1 MDYHRYVFSFKSRAW
16 QYGLTALLLA
26 FTYAL
31 SLTPAVM
38 AFESDLFL
46 YIVDLRPAQP
56 EMIALDSI
64 RLAPAWSQLLV
75 YGLIFAIYVRRFTR
89 SPTNV
94 VSVLTVLLL
103 LFALL
108 MLEVALA
115 VFAELFLPVMFP
127 AFVMLLLSLGFWAV
141 EAWRRVALGAL
152 ARDGVGLD
160 DIRRA
165 IEAGDLKTAL
175 FLLKQC
181 PYSDELLEVGYE
193 LGIRLESRKHWAGAL
208 NLYHWLSRYDPGLGD
223 FVSRIEEIRR
233 NRAKL
238 LELGKSTPI
247 AEPESP
253 SVGNYRLVRKLAKGA
268 TAIVYE
274 AVDKR
279 THNRVALKLMAMPQD
294 KKIERDRIRQWLR
307 EAEIVAGL
315 EHDNIVK
322 IHDAGVLGS
331 NAYIAMDF
339 VSGHSMSLRLRKR
352 EYLTVGECI
361 RITRDMLRGLAV
373 AHASGIVHGDI
384 KPANI
389 LYDSARDIYILTD
402 FGAAYT
408 GGRGREGEN
417 VIMGTPAYMSPEQL
431 EGKKLDGRSDL
442 FSLAVTLY
450 HLLTGQQPFAGSTL
464 PELKRNILADEPD
477 LNHLTLPVG
486 ITEVLLK
493 ALQKKPYMRFADAQQ
508 MLISVE
514 YCESQLRER
523 LRQGS

>member
-1 MDYHRYVFSFKSRAW
+1 MFSFKSRAW
-16 QYGLTALLLA
+16 QFGLTLLLLG

-31 SLTPAVM
+31 SLTPPVM

-46 YIVDLRPAQP
+46 YIAGLRPA
-56 EMIALDSI
+56 EREGVALQSI
-64 RLAPAWSQLLV
+64 RLAPPWSLLLT
-75 YGLIFAIYVRRFTR
+75 YGLILAIYVRRFTR
-89 SPTNV
+89 SPTNA

-108 MLEVALA
+108 MLEVLFA
-115 VFAELFLPVMFP
+115 VFVGLFLPVMFP
-127 AFVMLLLSLGFWAV
+127 ALVMLLLSLAFWGV
-141 EAWRRVALGAL
+141 EAYRRIALGSL
-152 ARDGVGLD
+152 ARDGVTLD

-165 IEAGDLKTAL
+165 IEREDLKTAL

-181 PYSDELLEVGYE
+181 RYRDELLEVGYE
-193 LGIRLESRKHWAGAL
+193 LGMRLESRKHWASAL
-208 NLYHWLSRYDPGLGD
+208 NLYHWLSLYDPGLGD
-223 FVSRIEEIRR
+223 FVSRIEEIRS

-238 LELGKSTPI
+238 IELGKSTPI

-253 SVGNYRLVRKLAKGA
+253 RVGNYRLVRKLAKGA
-268 TAIVYE
+268 TAVVYE
-274 AVDKR
+274 AVDQR
-279 THNRVALKLMAMPQD
+279 THNRVALKLMAMPPD
-294 KKIERDRIRQWLR
+294 EKIERDRIRQWLH

-322 IHDAGVLGS
+322 IHDAGILGN
-331 NAYIAMDF
+331 NAYIAMDY
-339 VSGHSMSLRLRKR
+339 VSGYSMSLRLRKR

-361 RITRDMLRGLAV
+361 RITKNMLHGLAI

-389 LYDSARDIYILTD
+389 LYDTERDTYILTD

-408 GGRGREGEN
+408 GGRGRHGEN

-464 PELKRNILADEPD
+464 PELKKHILADEPD
-477 LNHLTLPVG
+477 LNHLTLPAG
-486 ITEVLLK
+486 IAEVLLK
-493 ALQKKPYMRFADAQQ
+493 ALQKKPYMRFADARQ
-508 MLISVE
+508 MLTSVE
-514 YCESQLRER
+514 FCEAQLRER
-523 LRQGS
+523 LRDQSGGSFR